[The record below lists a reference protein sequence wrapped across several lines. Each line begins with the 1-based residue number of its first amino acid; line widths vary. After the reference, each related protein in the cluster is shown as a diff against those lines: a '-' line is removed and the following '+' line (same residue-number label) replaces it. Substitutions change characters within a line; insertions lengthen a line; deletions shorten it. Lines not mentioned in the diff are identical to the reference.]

1 MRTKKIIALIFTFI
15 FAVVSVIG
23 CGKSG
28 SETSNKEG
36 GNSETDIEIGYWR
49 SGLGT
54 VWLDAMIAAF
64 EAKYP
69 QYNVY
74 YNESAQPTA
83 VVASYGN
90 DIDTTDLY
98 MCLKDYET
106 SQMEP
111 LNDILNQ
118 TVDGENKTIGEKIS
132 PSYLELEKD
141 RDGNVYQLTY
151 GGGVLEIVYNKTMFE
166 DAGIKVE
173 PRTTKELSEACDTLY
188 NSGYVPLCHFNPA
201 GYWEF
206 ITEAWFEQYNGK
218 DYYMNTFYSP
228 EEPSIDVLKAKDGR
242 YEALKVY
249 ESIIT
254 SDYVASGSNSKAHT
268 IVQTEF
274 LKNDSAAM
282 MVNGSWMAYEMSSVE
297 GVDNFKTMRTPVISS
312 ITDKLTTVKKESEL
326 RKVISAIDSV
336 LNGEKELEDYKDGD
350 TYQVE
355 GMSITAADW
364 DYVYAARTTIAS
376 NYSGESMYIPNY
388 AVGKEGAKEF
398 IKFMYSDEGYKIY
411 TGELHLTLPLSLS
424 EGELDTSEWSAFE
437 IEQYNILNEATQ
449 IATDYIMSKHDIF
462 AVGGAKSFAGYT
474 YINKFCSNNSADK
487 QNADEVWVSVLKLI
501 DNKYEDDWLAN
512 IK

>member
-1 MRTKKIIALIFTFI
+1 MTFKKIIALICTFI
-15 FAVVSVIG
+15 FAVSSVVG
-23 CGKSG
+23 CGNGG
-28 SETSNKEG
+28 SETSKKEG

-54 VWLDAMIAAF
+54 AWLDAMIAAF
-64 EAKYP
+64 EEKYP

-74 YNESAQPTA
+74 YNESASPTA

-98 MCLKDYET
+98 MCLKEYET

-111 LNDILNQ
+111 LNDLLGQAVN
-118 TVDGENKTIGEKIS
+118 GESKTLGEKIS

-141 RDGNVYQLTY
+141 RDGNIYQLTY
-151 GGGVLEIVYNKTMFE
+151 GGGVLEIMYNSEMFE
-166 DAGIKVE
+166 DAGIKEE
-173 PRTTKELSEACDTLY
+173 PRTTKELTEACDTLF

-206 ITEAWFEQYNGK
+206 ISEAWFEQYNGM

-228 EEPSIDVLKAKDGR
+228 EEPSIDVLKEKDGR

-254 SDYVASGSNSKAHT
+254 SDYVVSGSNSKAHT

-274 LKNDSAAM
+274 LNGSAAM
-282 MVNGSWMAYEMSSVE
+282 MVNGSWMAYEMSSVDS
-297 GVDNFKTMRTPVISS
+297 VDNFKTMRTPVISS

-326 RKVISAIDSV
+326 RKVISAIDSI
-336 LNGEKELEDYKDGD
+336 LDGEKDIEEYKSGEGYHVDGLD
-350 TYQVE
+350 V
-355 GMSITAADW
+355 SAADW

-388 AVGKEGAKEF
+388 ATAKEGAKEF

-411 TGELHLTLPLSLS
+411 TGELHLALPLSLS

-437 IEQYNILNEATQ
+437 IEQYKLLNEATQ
-449 IATDYIMSKHDIF
+449 IATDYIMRKHDIF
-462 AVGGAKSFAGYT
+462 AVGGAKSYAGYT
-474 YINKFCSNNSADK
+474 YINKFCSNNSSDK
-487 QNADEVWVSVLKLI
+487 QNADEVWESVLKLI
-501 DNKYEDDWLAN
+501 DSKYEDDWLAN